1 MEIVKKYHPLLV
13 GLHWFLAILIILLLA
28 NGNLMKTMTHV
39 DDPQKIM
46 LLKAHLIA
54 GFMVLFLM
62 ISRLIVRLKSDKPEP
77 MDTGSTFK
85 NKLGKY
91 SHIFLYVVVFGAL
104 GSGIATSIL
113 GGVPDVAFFG
123 SGDIAS
129 LDNLDDVPTKIFHTV
144 WTWILLGMIIL
155 HFSAAMYHQLI
166 RKDGLM
172 SRMWFGKRK

>member
-1 MEIVKKYHPLLV
+1 M
-13 GLHWFLAILIILLLA
+13 
-28 NGNLMKTMTHV
+28 
-39 DDPQKIM
+39 
-46 LLKAHLIA
+46 
-54 GFMVLFLM
+54 
-62 ISRLIVRLKSDKPEP
+62 
-77 MDTGSTFK
+77 
-85 NKLGKY
+85 
-91 SHIFLYVVVFGAL
+91 